1 MNFSNLHKC
10 NACDVT
16 LDLHDNFDRKASNQF
31 EFQSVCKECSETI
44 GKTSRQSSLS
54 KRVNTQVYN
63 SHKRMLDQALAQ
75 TPEITDL
82 NELRNKYPGY
92 DFTTLKKL
100 QALNIKINAANDFL
114 IEEQY
119 YWLNPAERPAEGIEY
134 KAELFEERVFADDKE
149 LSTIITEQA
158 DIDDQ

>member
-1 MNFSNLHKC
+1 MNKKSKAIAKAMNK
-10 NACDVT
+10 A
-16 LDLHDNFDRKASNQF
+16 LHDSH
-31 EFQSVCKECSETI
+31 
-44 GKTSRQSSLS
+44 SRL
-54 KRVNTQVYN
+54 
-63 SHKRMLDQALAQ
+63 LDQALNE

-92 DFTTLKKL
+92 DFTRLKKV

-119 YWLNPAERPAEGIEY
+119 YYLNPSERPAEGIEY
-134 KAELFEERVFADDKE
+134 KAELFEERVFADDSE
-149 LSTIITEQA
+149 LSTIITEQV

>member
-1 MNFSNLHKC
+1 MNKKSKAIAKAMNK
-10 NACDVT
+10 A
-16 LDLHDNFDRKASNQF
+16 LHDSH
-31 EFQSVCKECSETI
+31 
-44 GKTSRQSSLS
+44 SRL
-54 KRVNTQVYN
+54 
-63 SHKRMLDQALAQ
+63 LDQALNE

-92 DFTTLKKL
+92 DFTRLKKV

-134 KAELFEERVFADDKE
+134 KAELFEERVFEDDKE
-149 LSTIITEQA
+149 LSTIITEQV